1 MKLPHPQVRSLGLF
15 LSRKDLL
22 GDGDGAE
29 GEVGAAVEAR
39 GEAAHPRKATL
50 SRSLGSSTYI
60 VDVVDL
66 YMIRSDS

>member
-1 MKLPHPQVRSLGLF
+1 MKPPHPQLRRLGLF

-22 GDGDGAE
+22 GDGVE
-29 GEVGAAVEAR
+29 GEVGVAVGAR
-39 GEAAHPRKATL
+39 GEADHPRKATL